1 MLNLACT
8 GRPLGG
14 LIKGKYYLFVGDS
27 ASGKTILVLTI
38 LAEAANNPHF
48 DNYRLIFDDIEGGA
62 LFDMAKFYGRKM
74 ASRLEPPRVD
84 KDGAAVYSESV
95 EDVYYNIDNAHQQ
108 WKKDGRPFIYFVD
121 SMDSLMTG
129 DDEEHFTKK
138 KKAHEAGTQAKGSF
152 GAAKPKLNSM
162 YLRRLMTPLQKSGSI
177 LGIICQTRDSFSMF
191 ESKARSGG
199 HALKFYAT
207 LEIWTARKQTLKKD
221 YRGEKIPIGILS
233 RMQVKKNRVQG
244 KNRTVTIPIFEQ
256 FKNGGGGFDDIGSC
270 IDYLVKMKHWEK
282 KAAKITAPEFEFT
295 GVRDKL
301 VKQIELDGSYQ
312 QLQKIVGGVWSAVEE
327 ACAVDRQMRYQ

>member
-1 MLNLACT
+1 MVSVNQLKSKLNRKPKPKRRITSDMLLSTGSTMLNLACT

-152 GAAKPKLNSM
+152 GAAKPKLNS
-162 YLRRLMTPLQKSGSI
+162 RSEEHTSELQS
-177 LGIICQTRDSFSMF
+177 QR
-191 ESKARSGG
+191 
-199 HALKFYAT
+199 
-207 LEIWTARKQTLKKD
+207 
-221 YRGEKIPIGILS
+221 
-233 RMQVKKNRVQG
+233 
-244 KNRTVTIPIFEQ
+244 
-256 FKNGGGGFDDIGSC
+256 
-270 IDYLVKMKHWEK
+270 
-282 KAAKITAPEFEFT
+282 
-295 GVRDKL
+295 
-301 VKQIELDGSYQ
+301 
-312 QLQKIVGGVWSAVEE
+312 
-327 ACAVDRQMRYQ
+327 